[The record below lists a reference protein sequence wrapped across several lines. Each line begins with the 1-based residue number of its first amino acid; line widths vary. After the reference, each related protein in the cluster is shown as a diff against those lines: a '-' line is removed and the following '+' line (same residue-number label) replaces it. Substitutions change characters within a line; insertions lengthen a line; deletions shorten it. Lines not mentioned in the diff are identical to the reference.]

1 MLIRTWPLALLL
13 FASHAVAQAPAP
25 HHAENQPPVDR
36 PTRGNFVGEPGISP
50 ELMTEGFLTAHPDLR
65 WRREGLHAYANKR
78 YDEAMRYFLRASRH
92 ADKPAQAMIAEMHW
106 KGIGVPQ
113 DRPLGYAWMDL
124 AAERGNH
131 RLLAQRER
139 YWDAMSEVERAQ
151 ALALGEQ
158 VYAEFGDAVAQRRLE
173 TVLRREKNRLAGSRT
188 GYTGNTQI
196 IAPIPGIGDA
206 GGGDPSG
213 AGTPTISVPASSFYD
228 SAYWDP
234 KQYYAWR
241 ERLWE
246 REQRELQ
253 TGVVEVRGI
262 EQVKTEAAEK
272 ARKGN

>member
-1 MLIRTWPLALLL
+1 MAGEVASKGQPDEVLLAG
-13 FASHAVAQAPAP
+13 
-25 HHAENQPPVDR
+25 ENF
-36 PTRGNFVGEPGISP
+36 GGFVE
-50 ELMTEGFLTAHPDLR
+50 AHPDLR
-65 WRREGLHAYANKR
+65 NYRMGLQEYRRGDLEKAF
-78 YDEAMRYFLRASRH
+78 RYFRIASRYS
-92 ADKPAQAMIAEMHW
+92 DTPSQAVVAEMHW
-106 KGIGVPQ
+106 SGKGVELN
-113 DRPLGYAWMDL
+113 RPLGYAWMDL

-173 TVLRREKNRLAGSRT
+173 TVLRREKNRLVGSRT

-241 ERLWE
+241 DRLWE

-253 TGVVEVRGI
+253 PGVVEVREI
-262 EQVKTEAAEK
+262 EQVKTGTTGKEDEDK
-272 ARKGN
+272 